1 MIEYSGKFE
10 SYQSEWQDFFRI
22 REIYSMTLIRRC
34 AVAVAVFAFLNVFAL
49 HAAGQPINVGLVPD
63 GISKTTAQDK
73 APLIAY
79 LAKSMGR
86 QVSLVLPPTYNDT
99 IEALGKGS
107 IDFALLGALAYVKA
121 HKQYEVIPLVQ
132 RTADLQ
138 FHTLFI
144 CGANSGIR
152 SLQDLA
158 GKKFAFGDVNS
169 ASGHLIPYLE
179 LRQAG
184 VDPDNLQ
191 YRYSGSHGATAKLVE
206 SGAVDAG
213 SLDEAIYKSMIAEGK
228 LDRTKVRAFYTTKPF
243 VDYVW
248 VARKDLDK
256 ATQEKFVQAFLSLKE
271 GQNEEVLQVLRGN
284 SFVRA
289 NNEEYAIVRLVAQQL
304 KMM

>member
-1 MIEYSGKFE
+1 
-10 SYQSEWQDFFRI
+10 
-22 REIYSMTLIRRC
+22 MTVVRRF
-34 AVAVAVFAFLNVFAL
+34 AVAVAVFVCLAVFIL
-49 HAAGQPINVGLVPD
+49 HATDRPVTIGLVPD
-63 GISKTTAQDK
+63 GISRTTAQDK
-73 APLIAY
+73 APLMAY

-86 QVSLVLPPTYNDT
+86 EVNLVVTPTYNDT
-99 IEALGKGS
+99 VEALGKGS
-107 IDFALLGALAYVKA
+107 VDFGLLGALAYVKA
-121 HKQYEVIPLVQ
+121 HKQYDVIPLVQ
-132 RTADLQ
+132 RTIDLQ

-152 SLQDLA
+152 SLQDLN

-179 LRQAG
+179 MRQAG
-184 VDPDNLQ
+184 VEPDKLQ

-213 SLDEAIYKSMIAEGK
+213 SLDEAVYNSMLADGK
-228 LDRTKVRAFYTTKPF
+228 LDRNKTRVFYTTKPF

-248 VARKDLDK
+248 VARKDIDK
-256 ATQEKFVQAFLSLKE
+256 TTQEKFVQAFLSLRE
-271 GQNEEVLQVLRGN
+271 GQNEDVLQVLRGK

>member
-1 MIEYSGKFE
+1 MV
-10 SYQSEWQDFFRI
+10 
-22 REIYSMTLIRRC
+22 RRSFI
-34 AVAVAVFAFLNVFAL
+34 AATAFLWVAVFLSY
-49 HAAGQPINVGLVPD
+49 AAGQPLNVGLVPD
-63 GISKTTAQDK
+63 GISRTTAQDK

-86 QVSLVLPPTYNDT
+86 EVNLVVTPTYNDT
-99 IEALGKGS
+99 VEAIGQGKV
-107 IDFALLGALAYVKA
+107 DFALLGALAYVKA
-121 HKQYEVIPLVQ
+121 HKDYGAVPLVQ
-132 RTADLQ
+132 RTIDLQ

-184 VDPDNLQ
+184 VNPDNLQ
-191 YRYSGSHGATAKLVE
+191 FRYSGSHGATAKLVE

-213 SLDEAIYKSMIAEGK
+213 SLDEAVFSSMIADGK
-228 LDRTKVRAFYTTKPF
+228 LDRTKVRAFHTTKPF

-248 VARKDLDK
+248 VAGKGVDQ

-271 GQNEEVLQVLRGN
+271 GQNEEVLHVLRGK

-289 NNEEYAIVRLVAQQL
+289 NNDEYSIVRLVAQQL

>member
-1 MIEYSGKFE
+1 
-10 SYQSEWQDFFRI
+10 
-22 REIYSMTLIRRC
+22 
-34 AVAVAVFAFLNVFAL
+34 
-49 HAAGQPINVGLVPD
+49 VPD
-63 GISKTTAQDK
+63 GLSKTTAQDK
-73 APLIAY
+73 APLINY
-79 LAKSMGR
+79 LSKSMGR
-86 QVSLVLPPTYNDT
+86 DVSLVVTPTYNDT
-99 IEALGKGS
+99 VEALGKGS
-107 IDFALLGALAYVKA
+107 IDFGLLGALAYVKA
-121 HKQYEVIPLVQ
+121 HKEYGVVPLVQ
-132 RTADLQ
+132 RSIDLQ

-152 SLQDLA
+152 SLHDLA

-184 VDPDNLQ
+184 VDPDTLQ
-191 YRYSGSHGATAKLVE
+191 SKFSGSHGATAKLVE
-206 SGAVDAG
+206 SGAAEAG
-213 SLDEAIYKSMIAEGK
+213 ALDEAIYNSMIADGK

-248 VARKDLDK
+248 VARKEVDK
-256 ATQEKFVQAFLSLKE
+256 ATQEKFVEAFLALKE
-271 GQNEEVLQVLRGN
+271 GQHEDVLQVLRGK

>member
-1 MIEYSGKFE
+1 
-10 SYQSEWQDFFRI
+10 
-22 REIYSMTLIRRC
+22 MTVVRRS
-34 AVAVAVFAFLNVFAL
+34 AVAVAVLACLAVFVL
-49 HAAGQPINVGLVPD
+49 RAADRPLNVGLVPD
-63 GISKTTAQDK
+63 GISRTTAQDK
-73 APLIAY
+73 APLMAY

-86 QVSLVLPPTYNDT
+86 EVSLVLTPTYNDT
-99 IEALGKGS
+99 VEALGKGT
-107 IDFALLGALAYVKA
+107 IDFGLLGALAYVKA
-121 HKQYEVIPLVQ
+121 HKEYGVVPLVQ
-132 RTADLQ
+132 RTVDLQ

-144 CGANSGIR
+144 CGANSSIH
-152 SLQDLA
+152 SLQDLP

-184 VDPDNLQ
+184 VNPDSLQ
-191 YRYSGSHGATAKLVE
+191 FRYSGSHGATAKLVE
-206 SGAVDAG
+206 SGAVEAG
-213 SLDEAIYKSMIAEGK
+213 SLDEAIYNSMIAEGK
-228 LDRTKVRAFYTTKPF
+228 LDRAKVRAFYTTKPF

-248 VARKDLDK
+248 VARKDVDT

-271 GQNEEVLQVLRGN
+271 GQHEDVLQVLRGK